1 MVRHTPAFGH
11 PSPRGDGLTHHIC
24 CQYIIGFVKCRCR
37 AIPSRRRVPQ
47 SGGVCRTVKPMPY
60 ISRRTFG
67 ALDAWLRLCAGVP
80 LRSTPACIPSP
91 LRGFGEH
98 TDYGIGLDCRRNAS
112 KRHHLNNPR
121 QTKCSLGIRVLS
133 LVCVSESS
141 GRCTIYVQYLYNICT
156 FTNCTSIVQLLY
168 IYCTTAGA
176 GIVRVLRLRLVAK
189 LVLTFVNIW
198 QPLKEKFEYGTINV
212 RAGR

>member
-1 MVRHTPAFGH
+1 
-11 PSPRGDGLTHHIC
+11 
-24 CQYIIGFVKCRCR
+24 
-37 AIPSRRRVPQ
+37 
-47 SGGVCRTVKPMPY
+47 MPY
-60 ISRRTFG
+60 IFRRPFG
-67 ALDAWLRLCAGVP
+67 ALDARLRLCAGVP
-80 LRSTPACIPSP
+80 LRSTPACVPSP
-91 LRGFGEH
+91 LRGSGER
-98 TDYGIGLDCRRNAS
+98 TDYGIALDCRHNAS

-133 LVCVSESS
+133 LVSVSKRRHHINEFFACPETVFGRDQLS

-176 GIVRVLRLRLVAK
+176 CMVRVLFFRLVAK